1 MPKEE
6 ITKMELLEI
15 IEQQEKMI
23 SELRKDNLEK
33 ENLIGE
39 LMKGG

>member
-15 IEQQEKMI
+15 IEQQEKTI

-33 ENLIGE
+33 ENLINE
-39 LMKGG
+39 LLKGS